1 MPKQEI
7 TLISIAESIEELARM
22 TKSGFDAVDK
32 RFDAVESRL
41 DRVETDVS
49 QLKSDV
55 SQLKSD
61 VSQLK
66 SDVGYL
72 KSQMVTKEYLDD
84 KLADLRGDFIA
95 LLRKEDQRLSG
106 LISLLKERALIGIA
120 EVKQLA
126 LLQPLIPIG

>member
-41 DRVETDVS
+41 DRVET
-49 QLKSDV
+49 DV